1 MERPN
6 LSALRAKLFKIKDN
20 ATQDIIGQLL
30 NYVEELEKIP
40 IPPNPSPKPRGMR
53 AKDYKA
59 QIEIG
64 KLPKEAQEK
73 KENSLSFLVQKALEY
88 AFYLEKQLKIW

>member
-30 NYVEELEKIP
+30 NYVEELETIP
-40 IPPNPSPKPRGMR
+40 IPPNPKPKPRGMR

-59 QIEIG
+59 QIELE
-64 KLPKEAQEK
+64 KLPKDTQEK

-88 AFYLEKQLKIW
+88 AFFLEKQLKI